1 MSVQAAPTLA
11 EVRAK
16 REPIERALA
25 AKGARN
31 PRVFGSVARDDAVAE
46 SDVDLVVD
54 FDGRP
59 PSGFHYFGMIRELQD
74 ELAAILGR
82 PVHVVRVT
90 RSSPGGRRVLGEAVL
105 L

>member
-1 MSVQAAPTLA
+1 VSVNAAPTLT

-25 AKGARN
+25 SRGARN
-31 PRVFGSVARDDAVAE
+31 PRVFGSVARGDAVAD
-46 SDVDLVVD
+46 SDVDLLVD
-54 FDGRP
+54 FDGLP

-90 RSSPGGRRVLGEAVL
+90 QSSPGGQRVLGEAVPL
-105 L
+105 